1 MRDLYNYVLT
11 KTAAAAWQRALSAG
25 TLGAKDL
32 QRLAP
37 HASPSNIAGIRSH
50 LQTPGV
56 ELAGDALA
64 RYQHGAEARSKLKV
78 LATPSGMLKN
88 HQGIGPGVKS
98 SIDGGQIG
106 VSPQAGTTLRLMSG
120 RGATKALAQG
130 AMVSGKE
137 IPQSLY
143 SRLAEPGDR
152 SLFASTAAHELAERQ
167 GMSAMGHGTL
177 AANPVASHISVAP
190 LLAERI
196 GQRDSGALRTFDQL
210 RATTGKDDP
219 LVRKKLREMGMVAN
233 YTPPLGGRTHRSM
246 EAYTAGMPVRDAA
259 MNRYIYGGRITP
271 TKEDAQTAARW
282 GTRYDRVKKY
292 LPEQTTKNI
301 EEIREAYHKV
311 LNRPLA
317 FNKQDPAQVRALTG
331 TYTSV

>member
-1 MRDLYNYVLT
+1 MKTLYNDILT
-11 KTAAAAWQRALSAG
+11 KTAAAAWQRALRAG
-25 TLGAKDL
+25 TIGAAEI

-37 HASPSNIAGIRSH
+37 HASPSNLAGVRSH
-50 LQTPGV
+50 LQTPGT
-56 ELAGDALA
+56 ELSGAALN

-78 LATPSGMLKN
+78 LASPSGMLKN
-88 HQGIGPGVKS
+88 HPTVGPGVIPS
-98 SIDGGQIG
+98 MEGGQIG
-106 VSPQAGTTLRLMSG
+106 VSTQVGTTLRLMSG
-120 RGATKALAQG
+120 RGATKAVAQG

-167 GMSAMGHGTL
+167 GMSAMRHGTL
-177 AANPVASHISVAP
+177 NANPVASHISVAP

-196 GQRDSGALRTFDQL
+196 GQRDSEALRVFDQL

-219 LVRKKLREMGMVAN
+219 RVRKKLREMGMVAN
-233 YTPPLGGRTHRSM
+233 YTPPLGGRAHRSM
-246 EAYTAGMPVRDAA
+246 EAYTAGMPIEDAV
-259 MNRYIYGGRITP
+259 MNRYLMGGRITP
-271 TKEDAQTAARW
+271 TREGAQTAARW
-282 GTRYDRVKKY
+282 GNRYDRVKKY
-292 LPEQTTKNI
+292 LPEQTVKNLD
-301 EEIREAYHKV
+301 ELRSGYHAV

-317 FNKQDPAQVRALTG
+317 FNKQDPAQVRALTA

>member
-64 RYQHGAEARSKLKV
+64 RYQRGAEARSKLKV

-88 HQGIGPGVKS
+88 HQGIGPGVKP

-143 SRLAEPGDR
+143 SRLAEPVDR

-196 GQRDSGALRTFDQL
+196 GQRDSEALHLFDQL

-219 LVRKKLREMGMVAN
+219 RVRKKLREMGMVAN
-233 YTPPLGGRTHRSM
+233 YTPPLGGRTHRTM
-246 EAYTAGMPVRDAA
+246 ETYTAGMPIRDAA
-259 MNRYIYGGRITP
+259 MNRFTLGGRITP
-271 TKEDAQTAARW
+271 TREDAQTAARW
-282 GTRYDRVKKY
+282 GNRYDRVKKY
-292 LPEQTTKNI
+292 LPNQTVKNLD
-301 EEIREAYHKV
+301 ELRSTYHEV
-311 LNRPLA
+311 LNRPLS
-317 FNKQDPAQVRALTG
+317 FNKQDPAQARALTG